1 MTTFILFCKDKPQSL
16 DLRMATRERHL
27 AYVGGFAGQLKLGGP
42 LLDAN
47 GDMAGS
53 VLMFEAETLAEAE
66 AFSANDPYRL
76 AGLFE
81 RVDISA
87 MRLTLGKL
95 G

>member
-1 MTTFILFCKDKPQSL
+1 VTTYILFCKDKPQSL

-27 AYVGGFAGQLKLGGP
+27 AYVGGFADRLKLGGP
-42 LLDAN
+42 LLDEN

-53 VLMFEAETLAEAE
+53 VLVLEADSLAEAE
-66 AFSANDPYRL
+66 AFSANDPYRQ

-81 RVDISA
+81 RVEISA
-87 MRLTLGKL
+87 LRVTLGKL

>member
-1 MTTFILFCKDKPQSL
+1 MPTFILFCKDKPKSL

-27 AYVGGFAGQLKLGGP
+27 AYAGTFASQLKLGGP
-42 LLDAN
+42 LLDEN

-53 VLMFEAETLAEAE
+53 VMLFEAEAIEEAQ
-66 AFSANDPYRL
+66 AFSANDPYRQ

-81 RVDISA
+81 SVDIHP
-87 MRLTLGKL
+87 MRVTLGKL

>member
-1 MTTFILFCKDKPQSL
+1 MPTFILFCKDKPQSL

-27 AYVGGFAGQLKLGGP
+27 AYAGSFASRLKLGGP

-53 VLMFEAETLAEAE
+53 VMLFEAETLAEVE
-66 AFSANDPYRL
+66 TFSANDPYRQ

-81 RVDISA
+81 SVEISA
-87 MRLTLGKL
+87 MRITLGQL